1 MTVLVIGSIALDTL
15 ETPFGKV
22 EDELGGAGSY
32 FSLAARVLT
41 PVQLVGVVGSDF
53 PERHI
58 ETLRSHGV
66 DLQGL
71 QRVEGGKTFRWSGRY
86 DYDMNVA
93 HTLDTQ
99 LNVFGE
105 FQPKLPE
112 SYRETEFVYLA
123 NITPRVQLEV
133 LDQVRNPRFVGLD
146 SMNFWIGN
154 PDTKSDLTRVIERV
168 NAVFMND
175 AEIRQYTGKYNLFE
189 AARSVLALGPQV
201 VLMKKGE
208 HGAVAVSREGIF
220 VAAAYPLET
229 VEDPT
234 GAGDSFAGGF
244 MGHLA
249 ASGDT
254 SWAGIK
260 RALVFGSVIA
270 SFAVETFG
278 VEGLLKMQRAT
289 IEDRFEVLRNCTI
302 FDSLLTQP
310 SAVSPQPSAAAG
322 N

>member
-15 ETPFGKV
+15 ETPFGNA
-22 EDELGGAGSY
+22 EEQLGGAGAY
-32 FSLAARVLT
+32 FSLAASALT
-41 PVQLVGVVGSDF
+41 AVQLVGVVGDDL
-53 PERHI
+53 PERHL
-58 ETLRSHGV
+58 ETLRGRGV
-66 DLQGL
+66 DLSGV
-71 QRVEGGKTFRWSGRY
+71 QRVENGKTFRWKGKY
-86 DYDMNVA
+86 EYDMNVA

-99 LNVFGE
+99 LNVFGD
-105 FQPKLPE
+105 FQPNLPE
-112 SYRETEFVYLA
+112 NYRDAEFVYLA
-123 NITPRVQLEV
+123 NITPSLQLGV
-133 LDQVRNPRFVGLD
+133 LDQVRKPKFVGLD

-154 PDTKSDLTRVIERV
+154 PDTKKDLTEVIKRV

-189 AARSVLALGPQV
+189 AAREVLNLGPQV

-229 VEDPT
+229 VKDPT

-249 ASGDT
+249 DTGDT

-260 RALVFGSVIA
+260 RAMIFGSVIA

-278 VEGLLKMQRAT
+278 PDGLLTMGREA
-289 IEDRFEVLRNCTI
+289 IHERFETLRNCTM
-302 FDSLLTQP
+302 FEALP
-310 SAVSPQPSAAAG
+310 SAVAST
-322 N
+322 

>member
-15 ETPFGKV
+15 ETPFGKA
-22 EDELGGAGSY
+22 EDLLGGAGSY
-32 FSLAARVLT
+32 FSLAASALT
-41 PVQLVGVVGSDF
+41 SVRLVGVVGSDF
-53 PERHI
+53 PERHL
-58 ETLRSHGV
+58 ETLRSKGI
-66 DLQGL
+66 DLEGL
-71 QRVEGGKTFRWSGRY
+71 QRVADGKTFRWSGRY

-105 FQPKLPE
+105 FQPNLPE
-112 SYRETEFVYLA
+112 SYRSTEYVYLA
-123 NITPRVQLEV
+123 NITPRLQLDV
-133 LDQVRNPRFVGLD
+133 LDQVRNPKFVGLD

-154 PDTKSDLTRVIERV
+154 PDTRADLTKVIRRA

-189 AARSVLALGPQV
+189 AAREVLDLGPDV

-208 HGAVAVSREGIF
+208 HGAVAASREGVF

-229 VEDPT
+229 VKDPT

-244 MGHLA
+244 MGYLSE
-249 ASGDT
+249 SGDT

-260 RALVFGSVIA
+260 RAMIFGSVVA
-270 SFAVETFG
+270 SFAVESFG
-278 VEGLLKMQRAT
+278 VDGLLQMRREP
-289 IEDRFEVLRNCTI
+289 IEERYETLRKCTMFE
-302 FDSLLTQP
+302 SLAQP
-310 SAVSPQPSAAAG
+310 SASG
-322 N
+322 

>member
-15 ETPFGKV
+15 ETPFGKA
-22 EDELGGAGSY
+22 DEQLGGAGSY
-32 FSLAARVLT
+32 FSLAASVLT
-41 PVQLVGVVGSDF
+41 PVQLVGVVGADL
-53 PERHI
+53 PERHLD
-58 ETLRSHGV
+58 TLRNHGV
-66 DLQGL
+66 DLTGV
-71 QRVEGGKTFRWSGRY
+71 QRVEGGKTFRWKGKY
-86 DYDMNVA
+86 EYDMNVA

-99 LNVFGE
+99 LNVFGD
-105 FQPKLPE
+105 FQPNLPE
-112 SYRETEFVYLA
+112 SYRDTEYVYLA
-123 NITPRVQLEV
+123 NITPRIQLDV
-133 LDQVRNPRFVGLD
+133 LDQVRNPKFVGLD

-154 PDTKSDLTRVIERV
+154 PDTKRDLTEVIKRV

-189 AARSVLALGPQV
+189 AAREILNLGPQV

-208 HGAVAVSREGIF
+208 HGAVVVSREGIF

-229 VEDPT
+229 VKDPT

-249 ASGDT
+249 ESQDT

-260 RALVFGSVIA
+260 RAMVFGSVIA

-278 VEGLLKMQRAT
+278 TDGLLAMQREA
-289 IEDRFEVLRNCTI
+289 IHDRYETLRQCVVFEAL
-302 FDSLLTQP
+302 Q
-310 SAVSPQPSAAAG
+310 SAVAST
-322 N
+322 

>member
-32 FSLAARVLT
+32 FSYAASALT

-53 PERHI
+53 PERHVA
-58 ETLRSHGV
+58 TLRSHGV
-66 DLQGL
+66 DVQGL
-71 QRVEGGKTFRWSGRY
+71 QRVEGGKTFRWSARY
-86 DYDMNVA
+86 EYDMNVA

-105 FQPKLPE
+105 FRPNLPD
-112 SYRETEFVYLA
+112 SYRDTEFVYLA

-133 LDQVRNPRFVGLD
+133 LEQVRSPRFVGLD

-154 PDTKSDLTRVIERV
+154 PDTRKDLTRVIERV

-208 HGAVAVSREGIF
+208 HGAVAVSREGVF
-220 VAAAYPLET
+220 VAAAYPLEA
-229 VEDPT
+229 VKDPT
-234 GAGDSFAGGF
+234 GAGDSFAGGL

-249 ASGDT
+249 QSGDT

-270 SFAVETFG
+270 SFAVEAFG
-278 VEGLLKMQRAT
+278 VEGLLHMRREA
-289 IEDRFEVLRNCTI
+289 IEERFELLRKCTI
-302 FDSLLTQP
+302 FDALT
-310 SAVSPQPSAAAG
+310 ALSAAAG
-322 N
+322 T